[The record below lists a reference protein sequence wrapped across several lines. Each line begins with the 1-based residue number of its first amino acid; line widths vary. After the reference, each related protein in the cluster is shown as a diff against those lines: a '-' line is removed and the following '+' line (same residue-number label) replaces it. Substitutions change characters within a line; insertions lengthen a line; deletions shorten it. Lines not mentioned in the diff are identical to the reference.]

1 VATEDLEEHLT
12 ELKRFASE
20 RAEDSEDE
28 VILPAVDPDFVT
40 VPPPKRGPPKSLFQ
54 QAAREYEGSEGG
66 TNAFM
71 AIAAGFFFLVVAN
84 MLD

>member
-1 VATEDLEEHLT
+1 LEEHLI

-20 RAEDSEDE
+20 RESEDE
-28 VILPAVDPDFVT
+28 AILPAVDPDFVT
-40 VPPPKRGPPKSLFQ
+40 APPPDRGPPKSLFQ
-54 QAAREYEGSEGG
+54 QAAREYEGDEGG